1 MREGAPGLI
10 PSPRHSARAPA
21 DQTLASRGQPP
32 GCRPQQG
39 KGVGLR
45 AKAQPQ
51 HNWGLEDQVPA
62 VPAPRPPRRGPA
74 PKAGDGAGRRKLRD
88 PPLYTWRREWE
99 AAARATSTLLR
110 STYVLVGE
118 ACTSGRHGPDPQPP
132 DTGCRRGRAQAP
144 NTVAVSICAHLKL
157 HAAWPATPLWG
168 RTHKHRRVL
177 GCGHLTGYLWRG
189 SHQRQSSKS

>member
-10 PSPRHSARAPA
+10 RSPRPPARAPA
-21 DQTLASRGQPP
+21 DQTPASRGQPP

-51 HNWGLEDQVPA
+51 HNWGLEDEV
-62 VPAPRPPRRGPA
+62 PA
-74 PKAGDGAGRRKLRD
+74 PKAGDRAGRRKLRD
-88 PPLYTWRREWE
+88 PPLYTWRRGWE

-110 STYVLVGE
+110 STYVLLGE
-118 ACTSGRHGPDPQPP
+118 ACTPGRRGPDPQPP

-168 RTHKHRRVL
+168 RTHKPRRFL

-189 SHQRQSSKS
+189 SHQRQSSKG